1 MAKTKT
7 IREIEYG
14 EHALNRWKERLG
26 LSEDQLK
33 HQLKICRKRSLK
45 NGASTKGGRR
55 NYRNERFYNFR
66 ITGADGNEFQ
76 VCIPV
81 SISRNTAFAKTV
93 IANKVYNRG
102 STRFFG

>member
-26 LSEDQLK
+26 LSEGQLK
-33 HQLKICRKRSLK
+33 HQLKICKKRSLK
-45 NGASTKGGRR
+45 NGASTKRGGR
-55 NYRNERFYNFR
+55 NHRNERFYNFR
-66 ITGADGNEFQ
+66 VRGADGNYFQ

-93 IANKVYNRG
+93 IANKVEEDRGTRYYN
-102 STRFFG
+102 